1 MSDDYLTMARIMAK
15 ELEEF
20 QRKNVWG
27 KGYIGHREIEMKKS
41 FEAGFMAG
49 FEAKFFSSEQ

>member
-1 MSDDYLTMARIMAK
+1 MSEDYLTMARIMEQ
-15 ELEEF
+15 ELKKF
-20 QRKNVWG
+20 QQKNVWG

-49 FEAKFFSSEQ
+49 FEAKFFRSEQ

>member
-1 MSDDYLTMARIMAK
+1 MARIMAK
-15 ELEEF
+15 ELEKF
-20 QRKNVWG
+20 QKKNVWG

>member
-1 MSDDYLTMARIMAK
+1 MCDDYLTMARIMAK
-15 ELEEF
+15 ELEKF
-20 QRKNVWG
+20 QKKNVWG